1 MVLPNAK
8 AVASGTGLMRK
19 GTMDLGSRFLTFL
32 EEPAI
37 PVT

>member
-1 MVLPNAK
+1 MVLPDAK
-8 AVASGTGLMRK
+8 AVASSTELMRK

-37 PVT
+37 LVT